1 MACVKEYMYHNAHV
15 RIMDDDLA
23 TQAESARIM
32 ERLRAIAWEVKR
44 GEARRMAEEARKNEP
59 KIVQTI

>member
-1 MACVKEYMYHNAHV
+1 MACVKEYTYHNAHI

-23 TQAESARIM
+23 SQEEQARIM

-44 GEARRMAEEARKNEP
+44 DVARRTAEEARSK
-59 KIVQTI
+59 

>member
-23 TQAESARIM
+23 SPAEQARIM

-44 GEARRMAEEARKNEP
+44 DAARRKAEEAKE
-59 KIVQTI
+59 K

>member
-1 MACVKEYMYHNAHV
+1 MACVKEYMYHNAHI

-23 TQAESARIM
+23 SPEEQARIM

-44 GEARRMAEEARKNEP
+44 DAARRAAEEARKNEP
-59 KIVQTI
+59 VSSI